1 MNTVEKIYMDNPGRS
16 RFPYSRTRDTISLIG
31 ELHRI
36 KAHGKPGIIK
46 EFKRRSPSGFLND
59 RYPSVHDYF
68 RSKIDART
76 AGMSILTEPDY
87 FNGSYED
94 LSICQEFNLPILD
107 KDFISTPV
115 MVENAYNAGSDAILL
130 IMDFLPSHAV
140 EELTSTARNYGMEVL
155 IEFHDL
161 RFLSEIEPMDGVVY
175 GYNRRDLRS
184 LRMDPQDRVVNDYL
198 REHPVDIILESGLD
212 SSLLNSAELS
222 AFAGFLIGTSVL
234 TDNI

>member
-1 MNTVEKIYMDNPGRS
+1 MSTVETIYMNNPGRPH
-16 RFPYSRTRDTISLIG
+16 FPYSRTRGTISLIG

-36 KAHGKPGIIK
+36 KAGGKPGVIK

-59 RYPSVHDYF
+59 RYPSVRDYF
-68 RSKIDART
+68 RSKIDGRT
-76 AGMSILTEPDY
+76 AGMSILTEPAY
-87 FNGSYED
+87 FSGSYED
-94 LSICQEFNLPILD
+94 LSACQEFNLPILD

-130 IMDFLPSHAV
+130 IMDFLPPHAV
-140 EELTSTARNYGMEVL
+140 EELACTARNYGMEVL

>member
-1 MNTVEKIYMDNPGRS
+1 MNTVEKIYMDNPGRT
-16 RFPYSRTRDTISLIG
+16 RFPYSRTRDTISLIR

-130 IMDFLPSHAV
+130 IMDFLPPHAV
-140 EELTSTARNYGMEVL
+140 EELACTARNMESGVFPGCPCRFFQQCSCGKEL
-155 IEFHDL
+155 PDYHVSKL
-161 RFLSEIEPMDGVVY
+161 RIMAF
-175 GYNRRDLRS
+175 
-184 LRMDPQDRVVNDYL
+184 RVEL
-198 REHPVDIILESGLD
+198 HPINSIIL
-212 SSLLNSAELS
+212 
-222 AFAGFLIGTSVL
+222 
-234 TDNI
+234 